1 MRAGVAGWWCPSD
14 QHLSTNYLRLRCE
27 NSAREDSERHGRN
40 ESPGHNSEI
49 LDFWSQKLSEHRSLA
64 WTVRDSKGCCMPVTF
79 IIIFETLSSYCF
91 NSPGS
96 VVRKSLLWPVELKL
110 SSIVHHSSWFPSDTS
125 WSKLSAGWSS
135 RFYLKIKLESCN
147 PIIGVNCKSWFYL
160 HWMHSNVASLKDSFH
175 DNSNQHEDAKIFA
188 IFIRM
193 MWRCSWRLKCVIL
206 QGVGVL
212 ISRFIRVIKHSSEF
226 STEAAL
232 LVSGW
237 DWPGWWCWQLSAVI
251 SCSQLFRCSTSRAA
265 ALTPEQASD
274 RPHHQ
279 SEHLPGSPL
288 QPQLSCGHSFG
299 SHFQYF
305 PLSYDLLRLR
315 QIYQ

>member
-1 MRAGVAGWWCPSD
+1 MWELCP
-14 QHLSTNYLRLRCE
+14 
-27 NSAREDSERHGRN
+27 GRQWKAWQ
-40 ESPGHNSEI
+40 EWKS
-49 LDFWSQKLSEHRSLA
+49 WSQQWNSWLLEPKTEWTQIISLDCERLKRVLYA
-64 WTVRDSKGCCMPVTF
+64 
-79 IIIFETLSSYCF
+79 SYFHYHFWNLEQLLFQFSRFSCAEK
-91 NSPGS
+91 S
-96 VVRKSLLWPVELKL
+96 VMTSRVEA
-110 SSIVHHSSWFPSDTS
+110 VQHSSPLFMISLRH
-125 WSKLSAGWSS
+125 KLIQAVS
-135 RFYLKIKLESCN
+135 RLKFAVHLKIKLESCN

-175 DNSNQHEDAKIFA
+175 DKSNQHEDAKIFA

-305 PLSYDLLRLR
+305 PLLYDSLRLR
-315 QIYQ
+315 QITND